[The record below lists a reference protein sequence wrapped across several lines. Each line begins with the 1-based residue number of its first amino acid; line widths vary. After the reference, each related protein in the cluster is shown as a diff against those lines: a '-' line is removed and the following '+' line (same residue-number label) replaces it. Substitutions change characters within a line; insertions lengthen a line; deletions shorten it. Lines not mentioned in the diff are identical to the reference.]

1 MVSSGTFQCGFMD
14 AEMEQVG
21 LKAKFRVMG
30 GRKVF
35 KKTQHKNCLMQRQ
48 QHDGAWDVRGM
59 VRKSE
64 PLASNSENPASL
76 NGSQS
81 TIVSAFS
88 LTLLNCQVQWAIT
101 APF

>member
-48 QHDGAWDVRGM
+48 QHDRAWDVRGM